1 MNGAGQILMNIQNAL
16 MYSLSKTRG
25 FNRMYNHNSLSFEVF
40 TTKFVL
46 LTVFLKTILILGVK
60 QVTAFLM

>member
-16 MYSLSKTRG
+16 MYKTRG